1 MGHTAS
7 MGPTS
12 CTRRGGCGSGGVSPT
27 GEPLVGHR
35 GDLAVPVGA
44 GRGRG
49 EPVPLPRRQRWGRSR
64 WCLLSAKAK
73 CCGFMVHTGRPPL
86 RIGPGYRDGACG
98 AMGNAGGAAGR
109 QGSGWGPLGLP
120 GSGCAVPVL
129 RAMGWWGYG
138 ADASPAVTPT
148 PRVPKVPLCCPCA
161 VGPWGHGAMGQM
173 PALLSPRP
181 LGSPRSRCAV
191 PVLWGHGAMGQ
202 MPALLSP
209 RPLGSAGSRCAVPGY
224 VELHEL
230 VLDST
235 KELCWMEA
243 GHWFKLEEDFKEAGH
258 WGQPH
263 LSFLT
268 YRSLLEVRRALARG
282 AVLLDVAAAS
292 LPAIAHVL
300 IDQMI
305 YEGQLKPQ
313 DSEDILRTL
322 LLQHNPVWGSPP
334 HGGTMQGT
342 VPRAACLIP
351 AIPLPAQ
358 SQSGSSQPQL
368 HQKIPEDAEAT
379 LVLVGCAAFLDQP
392 TLAFVR
398 LKAAVMLDGILD
410 VSLPIRFLLVLL
422 GPDSPHISYHELGRA
437 VATMMSERVFLR
449 DSYLADGRQ
458 DLVRSVEDFLECS
471 IVVPPS
477 EPHSEEQLRPLVP
490 LQQELLRRRYRPPEP
505 PVIETPLKDITGSA
519 PGPQDEDPLRRTG
532 RPFGG
537 LVRDIRRRYPLYLSD
552 IRDFLS
558 PQCLAAVIFIYFAA
572 LSPAVTFGGLLNEKT
587 NGMMGVSEL
596 LISTCVQCVLF
607 SILSAQPLLVIGFS
621 GPLLVFEE
629 AFYSF
634 CSANGLEYIVGRV
647 WIGFWLVL
655 LVLLVVACEGSF
667 LVRYL
672 SRYTQEIFSFLI
684 SLIFIFETFSKLIF
698 RAHPLSRRYAVQD
711 EVQPDVP
718 EPNTALLSL
727 VLMAGTFFLAFFLR
741 KFKNSSFLPGRVR
754 RLIGDFGVPIS
765 IFIMAL
771 ADFFIT
777 DTYTQKLKVPRGLE
791 VTNSSARGW
800 FINPMGERKTFPI
813 WMMFASVV
821 PALLVFILIFLE
833 TQITTLI
840 VSKPERKLVKGSGF
854 HLDLLLIVAMG
865 GLSALFGMPWLS
877 ATTVRTITHAN
888 ALTVMGKATAPGE
901 KSQILE
907 VKEQRISGLL
917 VAVLIGVSILMEPIL
932 KFIPLAVLFGI
943 FLYMGVTSLFG
954 IQLFDR
960 ILLLL
965 MPPKY
970 HPDEPYVTRV
980 KTWRMHLFTLTQLL
994 VLVLLWV
1001 VKSTPASLA
1010 LPFVLILTV
1019 PLRRFLLPRIFQ
1031 DIELRCLDAD
1041 DAVVTFE
1048 EVEGTDVYNE
1058 VQMPS

>member
-1 MGHTAS
+1 M
-7 MGPTS
+7 
-12 CTRRGGCGSGGVSPT
+12 
-27 GEPLVGHR
+27 
-35 GDLAVPVGA
+35 D
-44 GRGRG
+44 
-49 EPVPLPRRQRWGRSR
+49 
-64 WCLLSAKAK
+64 
-73 CCGFMVHTGRPPL
+73 
-86 RIGPGYRDGACG
+86 GPGQEPYEERMRRSLDPEGYEDPG
-98 AMGNAGGAAGR
+98 IKSSQISLGEMSTVSVTDVDLEVGGSR
-109 QGSGWGPLGLP
+109 
-120 GSGCAVPVL
+120 
-129 RAMGWWGYG
+129 
-138 ADASPAVTPT
+138 
-148 PRVPKVPLCCPCA
+148 
-161 VGPWGHGAMGQM
+161 
-173 PALLSPRP
+173 RP
-181 LGSPRSRCAV
+181 LFRRET
-191 PVLWGHGAMGQ
+191 HE
-202 MPALLSP
+202 
-209 RPLGSAGSRCAVPGY
+209 GY

-322 LLQHNPVWGSPP
+322 LLQHKHPNEAESTLTLPP
-334 HGGTMQGT
+334 AQLQRSDLEQPLLREQQPLEMRRMGGE
-342 VPRAACLIP
+342 
-351 AIPLPAQ
+351 Q

-684 SLIFIFETFSKLIF
+684 SLIFIFETFSKLVTIF

>member
-1 MGHTAS
+1 MRRSLDPEGYEDPGIKGSHLSLGEMSRAGAGTGSPLHAWRARAEELTPLRQYLPSRRGCYDVDGRRRAAGAPPGQAS
-7 MGPTS
+7 
-12 CTRRGGCGSGGVSPT
+12 RRGGGQPPSVT
-27 GEPLVGHR
+27 DV
-35 GDLAVPVGA
+35 DL
-44 GRGRG
+44 
-49 EPVPLPRRQRWGRSR
+49 E
-64 WCLLSAKAK
+64 
-73 CCGFMVHTGRPPL
+73 
-86 RIGPGYRDGACG
+86 
-98 AMGNAGGAAGR
+98 AGGSR
-109 QGSGWGPLGLP
+109 R
-120 GSGCAVPVL
+120 PVSQ
-129 RAMGWWGYG
+129 R
-138 ADASPAVTPT
+138 DT
-148 PRVPKVPLCCPCA
+148 
-161 VGPWGHGAMGQM
+161 HE
-173 PALLSPRP
+173 
-181 LGSPRSRCAV
+181 
-191 PVLWGHGAMGQ
+191 
-202 MPALLSP
+202 
-209 RPLGSAGSRCAVPGY
+209 GY

-230 VLDST
+230 VMDVT

-243 GHWFKLEEDFKEAGH
+243 GHWLKLEEDFKEAGH

-268 YRSLLEVRRALARG
+268 YRSLLEIRRALAKG
-282 AVLLDVAAAS
+282 AVLLDVAATS
-292 LPAIAHVL
+292 LAAIANVL

-305 YEGQLKPQ
+305 YEGQIKPQ
-313 DSEDILRTL
+313 DRDDILRTL
-322 LLQHNPVWGSPP
+322 LLQHKHPSEAESVRTLP
-334 HGGTMQGT
+334 
-342 VPRAACLIP
+342 
-351 AIPLPAQ
+351 PAQ
-358 SQSGSSQPQL
+358 LQRSGTSRAETEQPLLREQQPLEMRRLAGAEQSPSGATKPQL
-368 HQKIPEDAEAT
+368 PEKIPEDAEAT
-379 LVLVGCAAFLDQP
+379 LVLVGCAAFLEQP

-398 LKAAVMLDGILD
+398 LKAAVTLDAVLE
-410 VSLPIRFLLVLL
+410 VPLPVRFLFVVL
-422 GPDSPHISYHELGRA
+422 GPDTPNVSYHEIGRA
-437 VATMMSERVFLR
+437 VATMMSERVFRR
-449 DSYLADGRQ
+449 DAYLAEGRQ
-458 DLVRSVEDFLECS
+458 DLLRGVEDFLEAS
-471 IVVPPS
+471 IVLPPT
-477 EPHSEEQLRPLVP
+477 EIPNEQLLRSLVP
-490 LQQELLRRRYRPPEP
+490 LQHELLRRRYQPPEKAP
-505 PVIETPLKDITGSA
+505 GEAFLKDLGLEEPA
-519 PGPQDEDPLRRTG
+519 PEDDDPLRRTG

-537 LVRDIRRRYPLYLSD
+537 LVRDIRRRYPKYLSD
-552 IRDFLS
+552 IKDALS

-572 LSPAVTFGGLLNEKT
+572 LSPAVTFGGLLSEKT
-587 NGMMGVSEL
+587 KGMMGVSEL

-607 SILSAQPLLVIGFS
+607 SIFSAQPLLVVGFS

-634 CSANGLEYIVGRV
+634 CSANGMEYIVGRV
-647 WIGFWLVL
+647 WIGFWLILVVL
-655 LVLLVVACEGSF
+655 VVVACEGSV

-684 SLIFIFETFSKLIF
+684 SLIFIYETFSKLVTIF
-698 RAHPLSRRYAVQD
+698 KDHPLQRHYNVKAVV
-711 EVQPDVP
+711 EPKVP

-741 KFKNSSFLPGRVR
+741 KFKNSAFLPGTVR

-771 ADFFIT
+771 VDFFIK
-777 DTYTQKLKVPRGLE
+777 DTYTQKLNVPKGLE

-800 FINPMGERKTFPI
+800 FINPMGNDNPFPI

-865 GLSALFGMPWLS
+865 GLAALFGMPWLS

-888 ALTVMGKATAPGE
+888 ALTVMSKTSAPGE

-932 KFIPLAVLFGI
+932 KYIPLAVLFGI

-980 KTWRMHLFTLTQLL
+980 KTWRMHLFTFIQII
-994 VLVLLWV
+994 VLALLWV

-1019 PLRRFLLPRIFQ
+1019 PLRRFVLPRIFR
-1031 DIELRCLDAD
+1031 DIELKCLDAD

-1048 EVEGTDVYNE
+1048 EAEGTDVYNE

>member
-1 MGHTAS
+1 MEGPGQEAYEERMRRSLDPEGYEDSGIKGSQISLGEMSRAGTAS
-7 MGPTS
+7 PLHGWRARAEELSPLRQFLPN
-12 CTRRGGCGSGGVSPT
+12 RRGCY
-27 GEPLVGHR
+27 
-35 GDLAVPVGA
+35 DLDGRRRAAGA
-44 GRGRG
+44 PPAQASGRGG
-49 EPVPLPRRQRWGRSR
+49 GQPASVTDVDLE
-64 WCLLSAKAK
+64 
-73 CCGFMVHTGRPPL
+73 
-86 RIGPGYRDGACG
+86 
-98 AMGNAGGAAGR
+98 AGGSR
-109 QGSGWGPLGLP
+109 R
-120 GSGCAVPVL
+120 PV
-129 RAMGWWGYG
+129 
-138 ADASPAVTPT
+138 
-148 PRVPKVPLCCPCA
+148 
-161 VGPWGHGAMGQM
+161 
-173 PALLSPRP
+173 
-181 LGSPRSRCAV
+181 SRRET
-191 PVLWGHGAMGQ
+191 HE
-202 MPALLSP
+202 
-209 RPLGSAGSRCAVPGY
+209 GY

-230 VLDST
+230 VMDST
-235 KELCWMEA
+235 KDLCWMEA
-243 GHWFKLEEDFKEAGH
+243 GHWLKLEEDFKEAGH

-282 AVLLDVAAAS
+282 AVLLDVAANS
-292 LPAIAHVL
+292 LAAIARVL

-305 YEGQLKPQ
+305 YEGQIKPQ
-313 DSEDILRTL
+313 DGHDILRTL
-322 LLQHNPVWGSPP
+322 LLQHKHPSEAESTRTLP
-334 HGGTMQGT
+334 
-342 VPRAACLIP
+342 
-351 AIPLPAQ
+351 PAQ
-358 SQSGSSQPQL
+358 LQRSDTGRSETEQPLLREHQPLEMRRLGGEQSLSGAGRPQL
-368 HQKIPEDAEAT
+368 HEKIPEDAEAT
-379 LVLVGCAAFLDQP
+379 LVLVGCAAFLEQP

-398 LKAAVMLDGILD
+398 LKDAVKLDAVLD
-410 VSLPIRFLLVLL
+410 VPLPVRFLFVVL
-422 GPDSPHISYHELGRA
+422 GPDSPHVSYHEIGRA
-437 VATMMSERVFLR
+437 VATMMSERVFRR
-449 DSYLADGRQ
+449 DAYLADGRQ
-458 DLVRSVEDFLECS
+458 DLLGGVEDFLEAS
-471 IVVPPS
+471 IVLPPT
-477 EPHSEEQLRPLVP
+477 ETPNEQLLHSLVP
-490 LQQELLRRRYRPPEP
+490 LQHELLRRRYQPPEKAAG
-505 PVIETPLKDITGSA
+505 EDFLKDLGLEGPA
-519 PGPQDEDPLRRTG
+519 PEDDDPLRRTG

-537 LVRDIRRRYPLYLSD
+537 LVRDIRRRYPKYLSD
-552 IRDFLS
+552 IKDALS

-572 LSPAVTFGGLLNEKT
+572 LSPAVTFGGLLSEKT
-587 NGMMGVSEL
+587 KGMMGVSEL

-607 SILSAQPLLVIGFS
+607 SILSAQPLLVVGFS

-634 CSANGLEYIVGRV
+634 CSANDMDYIVGRV
-647 WIGFWLVL
+647 WIGFWLIL
-655 LVLLVVACEGSF
+655 LVLVVVACEGSF

-684 SLIFIFETFSKLIF
+684 SLIFIFETFSKLVTIF
-698 RAHPLSRRYAVQD
+698 KEHPLMRQYNVQEAVQ
-711 EVQPDVP
+711 PNVP

-741 KFKNSSFLPGRVR
+741 KFKNSAFLPGRAR

-765 IFIMAL
+765 IFIMTL
-771 ADFFIT
+771 VDFFIK
-777 DTYTQKLKVPRGLE
+777 DTYTQKLNVPKGLK

-800 FINPMGERKTFPI
+800 FIYPLGKSNSFPI

-840 VSKPERKLVKGSGF
+840 ISKPERKLVKGSGF

-865 GLSALFGMPWLS
+865 GLAALFGMPWLS

-888 ALTVMGKATAPGE
+888 ALTVMSKATAPGE

-907 VKEQRISGLL
+907 VKEQRISGFL

-932 KFIPLAVLFGI
+932 KYIPLAVLFGI

-970 HPDEPYVTRV
+970 HPDKPYVTRV
-980 KTWRMHLFTLTQLL
+980 KTWRMHLFTFTQIV

-1019 PLRRFLLPRIFQ
+1019 PLRRFLLPRIFR
-1031 DIELRCLDAD
+1031 DIELKCLDAD